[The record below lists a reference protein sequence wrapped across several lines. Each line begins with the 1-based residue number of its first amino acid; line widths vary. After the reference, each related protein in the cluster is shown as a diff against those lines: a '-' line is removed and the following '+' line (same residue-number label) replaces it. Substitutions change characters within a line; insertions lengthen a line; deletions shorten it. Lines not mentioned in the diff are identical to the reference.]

1 LGWTVVGVYV
11 LDRNGDLGAERAV
24 MSSTLFTGIELVA
37 ATLMGGI
44 TLGVI
49 YLTLTGWRDRRRR
62 EDEARE
68 IRKSSRFK

>member
-1 LGWTVVGVYV
+1 
-11 LDRNGDLGAERAV
+11 

-44 TLGVI
+44 TCGVI

-62 EDEARE
+62 EDDARE
-68 IRKSSRFK
+68 TRLKSRSK

>member
-1 LGWTVVGVYV
+1 
-11 LDRNGDLGAERAV
+11 

-68 IRKSSRFK
+68 ARKTARFK